1 MQSGPHHIL
10 EDSLPDGR
18 DFPARV
24 DDLLAALPAL
34 LNLTPTD
41 LDYSAESL
49 RKIERK
55 LKRLGFDKCLQPP
68 IFPAVV
74 AYLGEMMRRQ
84 IPNSTW
90 KTRLH
95 EDGKTWEPWV
105 VDPQGRVCNPWMDL
119 YDDLAEGPMSL
130 GNIPYS
136 RAASRQLPPPGF
148 WEQVERKG

>member
-1 MQSGPHHIL
+1 VISGLIA
-10 EDSLPDGR
+10 EDFIEQIPQ
-18 DFPARV
+18 FV
-24 DDLLAALPAL
+24 EALPKL
-34 LNLTPTD
+34 LNLTPAD

-55 LKRLGFDKCLQPP
+55 LKRLGYDNCLQPP

-74 AYLGEMMRRQ
+74 ACLGEMMRRQ

-90 KTRLH
+90 KTRLS

-105 VDPQGRVCNPWMDL
+105 VDPQGRVCNPWLDL

-136 RAASRQLPPPGF
+136 RVTSRQLPPPGF